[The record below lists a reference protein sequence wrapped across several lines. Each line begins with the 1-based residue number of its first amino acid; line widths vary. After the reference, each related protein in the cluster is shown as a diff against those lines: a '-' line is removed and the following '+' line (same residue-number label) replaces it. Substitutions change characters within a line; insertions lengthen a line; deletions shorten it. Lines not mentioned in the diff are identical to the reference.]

1 MQWTLHVIAA
11 IAPTSPVPLSLFLEP
26 FFLLEHGAALKA
38 VDLATLDYRIR
49 YLMAHPEK
57 LADMAARARALGRPQ
72 AARHV
77 VETVL
82 VQAARQRDAAHV

>member
-1 MQWTLHVIAA
+1 MGVPMIVN
-11 IAPTSPVPLSLFLEP
+11 APIPGQEEHNANY
-26 FFLLEHGAALKA
+26 LLEHGAALKA

-57 LADMAARARALGRPQ
+57 LARMAACARALGRPQ

-82 VQAARQRDAAHV
+82 VQAARKSDVAHV